1 MNLPSISNLF
11 PSNSHTGRAFRAFR
25 GFGLTVIMAGL
36 LGACQTAG
44 PAPGHAAPAP
54 QATARPEAAHPLIS
68 EAPGFMRLPGMT
80 ADKVPGR
87 IRLMLPFNSGVVR

>member
-25 GFGLTVIMAGL
+25 GFGLAVIMAGL

-54 QATARPEAAHPLIS
+54 QTTPKPQAAQTL
-68 EAPGFMRLPGMT
+68 
-80 ADKVPGR
+80 V
-87 IRLMLPFNSGVVR
+87 